1 MDNVIPAKQSVRE
14 CPESVIP
21 AQAGIQKLIFI
32 SKLQYTIYY
41 IRLTFFYCRTH
52 WKAGIQF
59 YNFPCKFY
67 TGFRVKPGMTIA
79 FVF

>member
-1 MDNVIPAKQSVRE
+1 MQYNVIRATQCHLLNTLVIPAKQSVRE

-32 SKLQYTIYY
+32 SKLQYTIYH

-52 WKAGIQF
+52 WKAGIQMF
-59 YNFPCKFY
+59 ILLFHL
-67 TGFRVKPGMTIA
+67 
-79 FVF
+79 